1 MKTMRNEYRDL
12 KKENDLIFSTLAEY
26 DRDTITEIIS
36 VVDNTRGIGYE
47 VELVRKDLIA
57 MAAQAEA
64 QRDYLPSVIGDVEV
78 FKRNLLASM
87 PKPKFADYMADSLVW
102 LCTFALVSTAT
113 YTVMGRAWD
122 CYYDAVW
129 LVLCIAIIMPSAWLL
144 QRIVP
149 AEWAA
154 STEKGVRYGAI
165 TAAMLFLWF
174 VVFWF
179 VDKWITPLLPAV
191 GLPNLAAVILFGAAL
206 AVLLVVVCV
215 RRGQTA
221 AQPEPTP
228 RTSAA
233 VRKDAAQTLLDGMST
248 REKICQLLIVHPEVL
263 TDGGTVTAMTD
274 ELYSKVGRSRTA
286 VPHSPSFCAN
296 CRLRV

>member
-47 VELVRKDLIA
+47 IELIRKDLIA

-64 QRDYLPSVIGDVEV
+64 RRDYLPSVIGDVDV

-102 LCTFALVSTAT
+102 LCTFALVSTAI
-113 YTVMGRAWD
+113 YTVMGRPWD

-129 LVLCIAIIMPSAWLL
+129 LVLCIAIMMPSAWLL

-191 GLPNLAAVILFGAAL
+191 GLPNLAAVILFGVAL
-206 AVLLVVVCV
+206 AVLLFWRN
-215 RRGQTA
+215 RRRNELA
-221 AQPEPTP
+221 
-228 RTSAA
+228 
-233 VRKDAAQTLLDGMST
+233 
-248 REKICQLLIVHPEVL
+248 EKHPWRDVME
-263 TDGGTVTAMTD
+263 
-274 ELYSKVGRSRTA
+274 K
-286 VPHSPSFCAN
+286 
-296 CRLRV
+296 

>member
-1 MKTMRNEYRDL
+1 MAERQRHCEPHFARQGGLNHENNAQRIPRL
-12 KKENDLIFSTLAEY
+12 EKENDLIFSTLAEY

-47 VELVRKDLIA
+47 IELIRKDLIA

-64 QRDYLPSVIGDVEV
+64 RRDYLPSVIGDVDV

-87 PKPKFADYMADSLVW
+87 PRPKLADYMADSLVW

-129 LVLCIAIIMPSAWLL
+129 LVLCIAIMMPSAWLL

-149 AEWAA
+149 A
-154 STEKGVRYGAI
+154 SGRLPPGVRYGAI
-165 TAAMLFLWF
+165 TAAMMLLWF
-174 VVFWF
+174 VEFWF

-206 AVLLVVVCV
+206 A
-215 RRGQTA
+215 A
-221 AQPEPTP
+221 
-228 RTSAA
+228 
-233 VRKDAAQTLLDGMST
+233 
-248 REKICQLLIVHPEVL
+248 LLIWRNHRRNELAENGP
-263 TDGGTVTAMTD
+263 GGM
-274 ELYSKVGRSRTA
+274 
-286 VPHSPSFCAN
+286 
-296 CRLRV
+296 

>member
-1 MKTMRNEYRDL
+1 MKSIRNEYREL
-12 KKENDLIFSTLAEY
+12 KKENDLIFSTLAEC

-36 VVDNTRGIGYE
+36 VADNTCGIGYE
-47 VELVRKDLIA
+47 IELIRKDLIA

-64 QRDYLPSVIGDVEV
+64 RHDYLPSVIGDVDV

-87 PKPKFADYMADSLVW
+87 PKPKFADYIADSLVW
-102 LCTFALVSTAT
+102 LCTFALASTAT
-113 YTVMGRAWD
+113 YTVLGRPWD
-122 CYYDAVW
+122 CHYDAVW
-129 LVLCIAIIMPSAWLL
+129 LVLCIAIMMPSAWLL
-144 QRIVP
+144 HRIVP

-206 AVLLVVVCV
+206 AALLVWRNH
-215 RRGQTA
+215 RRNELA
-221 AQPEPTP
+221 
-228 RTSAA
+228 
-233 VRKDAAQTLLDGMST
+233 
-248 REKICQLLIVHPEVL
+248 EKRPWRDVME
-263 TDGGTVTAMTD
+263 
-274 ELYSKVGRSRTA
+274 K
-286 VPHSPSFCAN
+286 
-296 CRLRV
+296 

>member
-36 VVDNTRGIGYE
+36 VADNTRGIGYE
-47 VELVRKDLIA
+47 IELIRKDLIA

-64 QRDYLPSVIGDVEV
+64 RRDYLPSVIGDVDV

-113 YTVMGRAWD
+113 YTVMGRPWD
-122 CYYDAVW
+122 CHYDAVW
-129 LVLCIAIIMPSAWLL
+129 LVLCIAIMMPSAWLL

-154 STEKGVRYGAI
+154 SHRKRCAVRCHYSRHDA
-165 TAAMLFLWF
+165 F
-174 VVFWF
+174 VVRG
-179 VDKWITPLLPAV
+179 VLVRRQMDH
-191 GLPNLAAVILFGAAL
+191 AAAARGGS
-206 AVLLVVVCV
+206 AQPCGSHPV
-215 RRGQTA
+215 RRGTGGA
-221 AQPEPTP
+221 TYLAQPPPQRACRKTALAGCDGEIKASPDGAEPSGDALP
-228 RTSAA
+228 SPAGEGGRT
-233 VRKDAAQTLLDGMST
+233 Q
-248 REKICQLLIVHPEVL
+248 
-263 TDGGTVTAMTD
+263 
-274 ELYSKVGRSRTA
+274 
-286 VPHSPSFCAN
+286 
-296 CRLRV
+296 